1 MPILPNNIS
10 HICPVRILI
19 ACDSLL
25 LSGGMLRFERVG
37 TILKNWG
44 HEVYTVSLSGDRG
57 RYNSSLPSISLQE
70 ALVMQ
75 WDAVMIPGAGFPD
88 ETIEKFSILRNANF
102 GVRVQHILNDQSRRE
117 RFMAVNRSFSPQ
129 IIIFNNEHWP
139 VGSFT
144 NFFADRFHVL
154 LGAVDSSFFS
164 PVPYRKHSLCP
175 ERWVVG
181 GLANKNP
188 QPLIEALY
196 LLPSNITLRLYGL
209 DPFGLAERYTSLI
222 SEKRLEILG
231 PLLGDQALYD
241 FYQRVDCVAMTE
253 TFAGWANLAAESM
266 ACGIP
271 VVCTAH
277 GTTAFAFDN
286 ETALLVDPTPESL
299 SKALTRLRTDFS
311 LCTNLAINARRVI
324 SKYTWEK
331 YAQLLLK
338 LIKHDGM
345 QHYTYA
351 PEDGLYGKW
360 PFSERLLG
368 LESLFGWAANSSV
381 LDFGAAE
388 GLIAREIMLKG
399 ATKIRGF
406 ELNADRVNKAN
417 ALCSQLGD
425 AKFFAADLSDWE
437 AFYSKNRENIES
449 SDIVLYLGIHHH
461 LPQNN
466 RQKTLCSA
474 ADLALKIFAIRTP
487 EIFYET
493 DEIEK
498 HLTKKGFVRFQDLEY
513 KTEKIVNLGAARIY
527 IRP

>member
-1 MPILPNNIS
+1 M
-10 HICPVRILI
+10 
-19 ACDSLL
+19 
-25 LSGGMLRFERVG
+25 
-37 TILKNWG
+37 
-44 HEVYTVSLSGDRG
+44 
-57 RYNSSLPSISLQE
+57 
-70 ALVMQ
+70 
-75 WDAVMIPGAGFPD
+75 
-88 ETIEKFSILRNANF
+88 
-102 GVRVQHILNDQSRRE
+102 
-117 RFMAVNRSFSPQ
+117 
-129 IIIFNNEHWP
+129 
-139 VGSFT
+139 
-144 NFFADRFHVL
+144 
-154 LGAVDSSFFS
+154 
-164 PVPYRKHSLCP
+164 
-175 ERWVVG
+175 
-181 GLANKNP
+181 
-188 QPLIEALY
+188 
-196 LLPSNITLRLYGL
+196 RLYGL